1 MVGTCVSAQMLF
13 IGAMFTR
20 TICRAPILVCSIVS
34 FSLPSELL
42 LNTLMVCLPPESS
55 LSRSP
60 MNLTA
65 VTVG

>member
-13 IGAMFTR
+13 MGAMFTR
-20 TICRAPILVCSIVS
+20 TICSAPILVCSMVS

-42 LNTLMVCLPPESS
+42 LNTLMVCLPPDSAFRRS
-55 LSRSP
+55 L